1 MCLASHAACPTNP
14 LRQWASL
21 GGDFLSS
28 APRTL
33 RLAASGRESGAGRS
47 LSKWSSEAG
56 AQHLRACACKGQ
68 SKGRAGKLLPP
79 HPFTGP
85 CAPIC
90 SRCSH
95 FGPRWSLVFSG
106 RRCKYSSLTLD
117 SLTQPGPLTQLVK
130 RSLQVSNPHAQPVAF
145 KVKTTAPKQYCVRPN
160 SGRIEPGEKVEVQVL
175 LQPMKEE
182 PPTSAKC
189 RDKFLVQSTIIT
201 PERETTSL
209 SELWGVVEKEDKSAI
224 HEQKIRVAF
233 LPAATAPVPEEEEHV
248 GSNISNGDEKYSTV
262 RGTPSRAANGS
273 SPGNDDG
280 SFSSPTQGSTSPAN
294 GTTNPI
300 AAARS
305 AAANTDGG
313 ALAASRNAAVAA
325 GGAAAAGAGAAF
337 AATKSAGSRAVEKTP
352 AEYQSEIKRLQQ
364 QLDSATR
371 KGAQQI
377 QTANSEGVSLQV
389 VGVLLVASFLLGAY
403 LL

>member
-1 MCLASHAACPTNP
+1 MSVDLNP
-14 LRQWASL
+14 HVQL
-21 GGDFLSS
+21 GF
-28 APRTL
+28 PR
-33 RLAASGRESGAGRS
+33 
-47 LSKWSSEAG
+47 
-56 AQHLRACACKGQ
+56 
-68 SKGRAGKLLPP
+68 
-79 HPFTGP
+79 
-85 CAPIC
+85 
-90 SRCSH
+90 
-95 FGPRWSLVFSG
+95 
-106 RRCKYSSLTLD
+106 
-117 SLTQPGPLTQLVK
+117 PLTQLVK

-262 RGTPSRAANGS
+262 RGTPSRGANGS

-364 QLDSATR
+364 QLDSAAK

-377 QTANSEGVSLQV
+377 QSANSEGVSLQV